1 MSEIT
6 YSRLVREDLE
16 RIGEIDRTE
25 RIDTLYVQHGD
36 RLDRRFGDFS
46 APAWFTEGDGE
57 HSVAHQRAECERH
70 LAAGGIALGA
80 FANGQ
85 LVAIGIVR
93 PRPARQ
99 SAASTTSVVGQLD
112 TRPSSTEPRVR

>member
-1 MSEIT
+1 MTEIT
-6 YSRLVREDLE
+6 YSRLVAADLE

-25 RIDTLYVQHGD
+25 RIDTLYVQHGE

-85 LVAIGIVR
+85 LVAIGLSGR
-93 PRPARQ
+93 
-99 SAASTTSVVGQLD
+99 TSG
-112 TRPSSTEPRVR
+112 RAWRSSPSST